1 MFKTIYKLKPGGS
14 WRIGELESWLSYMSE
29 KGWHLIGIGARFA
42 KFTKGEPKKI
52 KYRVEVSSKSELLS
66 DDHISMYEE
75 FGWSCIDNWFNDGFR
90 RSYVFSSP
98 EELNASELHTDA
110 AEQSFTL
117 KDLNRNLRDAILLI
131 GLLVLLIL
139 WMLYS
144 MFFTNNTP
152 YLNLVRHSLLF
163 IPLAS
168 ILFSLGSLIYNFFA
182 LRKLKKHLSQGNFIN
197 HHANWRPAL
206 FLTKCKGIAFI
217 IIIGSLLLYG
227 YNLVHDEVSNNL
239 PLADDAI
246 PIVFLSEIED
256 ANSFSRNYKDSNH
269 CYTNPSLF
277 TSMNYYTIENG
288 NITDN
293 TSKNY
298 VYKSSLNNTVYKVHF
313 QSLVNKVV
321 EDMVSSSHKKY
332 KNTTNDDFDLLY
344 INKAAEGFNI
354 IASRGR
360 GIIQLQYTGA
370 ASLDNILNALS
381 NKLELIK

>member
-14 WRIGELESWLSYMSE
+14 WQIGELESWLSHMSE

-42 KFTKGEPKKI
+42 KFTKGEPRKI
-52 KYRVEVSSKSELLS
+52 KYRVDISSKSEFLS
-66 DDHISMYEE
+66 DDQIAMYEE
-75 FGWSCIDNWFNDGFR
+75 FGWSYIDNWFNDGFR
-90 RSYVFSSP
+90 RFYVFSSP
-98 EELNASELHTDA
+98 EELNASELHTDP

-139 WMLYS
+139 GMLYS
-144 MFFTNNTP
+144 MFFKDNTP

-163 IPLAS
+163 IPLSS

-182 LRKLKKHLSQGNFIN
+182 LRKLKKRLSDGKFID
-197 HHANWRPAL
+197 HKANWRPAL
-206 FLTKCKGIAFI
+206 FLTRFNCIAFI

-227 YNLVHDEVSNNL
+227 YNISHDEASSNL
-239 PLADDAI
+239 PLADATI
-246 PIVFLSEIED
+246 PIVFLSEIEGT
-256 ANSFSRNYKDSNH
+256 NSFSRNYSDSNS

-277 TSMNYYTIENG
+277 TSVNYYTIENG
-288 NITDN
+288 NTTDN
-293 TSKNY
+293 TNKNY

-313 QSLVNKVV
+313 QSMVSKVV
-321 EDMVSSSHKKY
+321 EDIVSSSHKKY

-344 INKAAEGFNI
+344 INKAPEGFNI

-360 GIIQLQYTGA
+360 VIIQLQYTGT
-370 ASLDNILNALS
+370 ASIHNILNALS
-381 NKLELIK
+381 NKLEFIK